1 MSDSPSPQQSNTLRR
16 ELPFHLLILVIL
28 TAACEQ
34 AASTPTSTPTPV
46 DRNTLPRLT
55 PPTFFLV

>member
-1 MSDSPSPQQSNTLRR
+1 MKKIAFP
-16 ELPFHLLILVIL
+16 LLFLVIL

-34 AASTPTSTPTPV
+34 ASPTPTSTPTPV
-46 DRNTLPRLT
+46 DRQTLPRLT